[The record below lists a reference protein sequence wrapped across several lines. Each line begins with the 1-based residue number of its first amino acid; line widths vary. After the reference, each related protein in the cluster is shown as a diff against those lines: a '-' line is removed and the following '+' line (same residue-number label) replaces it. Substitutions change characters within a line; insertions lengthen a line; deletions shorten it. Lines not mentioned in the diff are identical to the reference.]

1 MSNSRSKYNK
11 KNRRF
16 KSYTEINNYNNFL
29 LELDKTQ
36 SQTKYNKNNLIDL
49 NTNKDVTNTIEN
61 INESFINSNIGE
73 PGFTGLSQLEAFE
86 KQIDPNLYESNT
98 IIQNMVTE
106 QNPPTSPTNNCDIR
120 NKVNNSD
127 TRTLY

>member
-61 INESFINSNIGE
+61 INESFINSIIGE
-73 PGFTGLSQLEAFE
+73 PGFTVLSKL
-86 KQIDPNLYESNT
+86 
-98 IIQNMVTE
+98 
-106 QNPPTSPTNNCDIR
+106 
-120 NKVNNSD
+120 
-127 TRTLY
+127 